1 MMVANI
7 ASRGIYKPCEHVNQ
21 DSSFSQVAL
30 VFATLEK
37 PKFDCGCG
45 HQVNRMQADNLDR
58 G

>member
-1 MMVANI
+1 MMVTNI

-30 VFATLEK
+30 IFATLEK

-45 HQVNRMQADNLDR
+45 HQVNRVQADNLD
-58 G
+58 